1 MNAIYMIPIS
11 NLSSPRQKI
20 QGSARNGQRG
30 HARTA
35 DSGATPYINQSLSD
49 WHGLCNTVIISFSVI
64 AMIRDTSHQDAVIA
78 APKGQLG
85 KRRLFIAVGA
95 LAVLAGAYAV
105 FHSWRGSEHSVNA
118 SRLRIAEVTR
128 GTLVR
133 DAAVTGRV
141 VAAISPTLYS
151 TTVATVT
158 LKAKAGDTVKKGDI
172 LAVLESPD
180 LSDALKREQSSVQQ
194 LEAEVARQQILAK
207 KQKLLARREADTAEI
222 DRLSAQRTLER
233 YESVAQVGIIAKI
246 DYQKAKDALN
256 SADIRSRHA
265 SQAAGLESE
274 DVTLALKTRVNEL
287 ERQRLSRDNAQR
299 RVDELTVRAPVN
311 GFIGTLSVANRSVVQ
326 ANTALMTLVD
336 LSQLEVELEVPE
348 TYVADMGLGMRAEI
362 ETSVIKAT
370 GKLSALSPEVVKNQ
384 VLARVRFDAAQPAGL
399 RQNQRVSARLLIDE
413 KPNVLMLARG
423 SFVEADGGRFAY
435 VVRDGVA
442 IRTPIKLGATSVSA
456 VEIRDGLKLGDK
468 VVVAGTENFENAA
481 RVSLN

>member
-1 MNAIYMIPIS
+1 MS
-11 NLSSPRQKI
+11 
-20 QGSARNGQRG
+20 
-30 HARTA
+30 T
-35 DSGATPYINQSLSD
+35 
-49 WHGLCNTVIISFSVI
+49 
-64 AMIRDTSHQDAVIA
+64 MIRDTSAQDAVVAAPAGQRNKKRALLVAGAALLIA
-78 APKGQLG
+78 A
-85 KRRLFIAVGA
+85 AVATIG
-95 LAVLAGAYAV
+95 
-105 FHSWRGSEHSVNA
+105 SWRNSEHSVSA
-118 SRLRIAEVTR
+118 SRLRIADVTR
-128 GTLVR
+128 GTLIR
-133 DAAVTGRV
+133 DAAVNGRI
-141 VAAISPTLYS
+141 VASISPTLYS

-194 LEAEVARQQILAK
+194 LEAEVARQEILAR
-207 KQKLLARREADTAEI
+207 KQKLVARRDADTAEI

-256 SADIRSRHA
+256 SAEIRSKQA
-265 SQAAGLESE
+265 SAAAGLEGE
-274 DVTLALKTRVNEL
+274 DVALAMKTKVNEL
-287 ERQRLSRDNAQR
+287 DRQRLSRDNAQR

-348 TYVADMGLGMRAEI
+348 TYVADIGLGMSAEI
-362 ETSVIKAT
+362 EVGAVKAT

-384 VLARVRFDAAQPAGL
+384 VLARVRFNGEQPPGL
-399 RQNQRVSARLLIDE
+399 RQNQRVTARLLIDE

-423 SFVEADGGRFAY
+423 PFVESEGGRFAY

-442 IRTPIKLGATSVSA
+442 IRTPIKMGATSVSA
-456 VEIRDGLKLGDK
+456 VEILGGLKQGDK
-468 VVVAGTENFENAA
+468 VVIAGTETFENAE
-481 RVSLN
+481 RVSIN